1 MEKKSCFRDNRRRKE
16 SNLRKLEEEVGPIF
30 LDQTKSTLQGRA
42 EGLAR
47 KLESN
52 NKGFAM
58 LVRVAP
64 STIT

>member
-1 MEKKSCFRDNRRRKE
+1 M
-16 SNLRKLEEEVGPIF
+16 RKLEEEVGLIF
-30 LDQTKSTLQGRA
+30 LDQTKNTLQGRA